1 MFRTSRLVLVCA
13 LCAVAGP
20 WLSGC
25 TSRVEKETTRT
36 ETKSADAKEKIPSD
50 ETKPVAEKIPPAE
63 AKPAAV
69 EKGLWQTD
77 FEAAKAKAKAEKK
90 LLLVDFTGSDW
101 CGWCIKLKQEVFDK
115 ETFKTEAPSSLSA
128 WNWISP
134 KTKGFPRNSR
144 SKTPSFRTNTR
155 CWAFPR

>member
-1 MFRTSRLVLVCA
+1 MLLQVLGYPAALPGSRRRPRVRK
-13 LCAVAGP
+13 P
-20 WLSGC
+20 
-25 TSRVEKETTRT
+25 SRPTPKRRSHPTR
-36 ETKSADAKEKIPSD
+36 PSRSLRK
-50 ETKPVAEKIPPAE
+50 TPPAE

-115 ETFKTEAPSSLSA
+115 ETFKTEAPKQFVCVELDFPHNKELSKELKEQNA
-128 WNWISP
+128 KLSDQYKVP
-134 KTKGFPRNSR
+134 GFPTVIVMDP
-144 SKTPSFRTNTR
+144 KEK
-155 CWAFPR
+155 